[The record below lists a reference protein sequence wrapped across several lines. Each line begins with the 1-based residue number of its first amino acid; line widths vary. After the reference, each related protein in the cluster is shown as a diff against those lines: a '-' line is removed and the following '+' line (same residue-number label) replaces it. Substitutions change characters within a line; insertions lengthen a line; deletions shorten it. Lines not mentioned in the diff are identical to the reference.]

1 MSSRRETCDGDLILD
16 LDSVTVNGRRYGVR
30 AAAERI
36 ETSRAGVDSGKA
48 AQYIGGGAL
57 LGTIIGAV
65 AGGGKGAA
73 IGAAAGAAAGAGAVY
88 ATRGRRIMVPDEAV
102 VTFRLER
109 PLDVDVPDDGYTR
122 DGRHY
127 HHYPS

>member
-1 MSSRRETCDGDLILD
+1 
-16 LDSVTVNGRRYGVR
+16 
-30 AAAERI
+30 
-36 ETSRAGVDSGKA
+36 
-48 AQYIGGGAL
+48 
-57 LGTIIGAV
+57 
-65 AGGGKGAA
+65 
-73 IGAAAGAAAGAGAVY
+73 VY